1 MLLLLFFFCCLCFSF
16 SLAVAVTLVTVV
28 TILLLPPLLLF
39 LLSRGE
45 VTKLGKEM
53 DGLRKK
59 IQNLE
64 NTKLTLEKDKVW
76 VFIQRTKT
84 ILCRLLLCFVLVT

>member
-1 MLLLLFFFCCLCFSF
+1 
-16 SLAVAVTLVTVV
+16 
-28 TILLLPPLLLF
+28 
-39 LLSRGE
+39 LSRGE
-45 VTKLGKEM
+45 ETKLGKEM

-76 VFIQRTKT
+76 IFHTEN
-84 ILCRLLLCFVLVT
+84 